1 MKIEGVPFT
10 VTLWDTV
17 EPVEHPGTTG
27 SAVWRLFEHGNVRV
41 RMVEYS
47 PGFLQD
53 HWCPRG
59 HVMLVLQGEVG
70 VELSD
75 GARVTLRPGQSFQV
89 ADDASSHRLLSDSG
103 ARVFVVD

>member
-1 MKIEGVPFT
+1 MKIEDVHFT
-10 VTLWDTV
+10 ATTWCKV

-27 SAVWRLFEHGNVRV
+27 SAIWRTVEQGNLRV

-47 PGFLQD
+47 RGYLQD

-59 HVMLVLQGEVG
+59 HVMLVLEGDVL
-70 VELSD
+70 VELGD
-75 GARVTLRPGQSFQV
+75 GASVPLQTGESFQV
-89 ADDASSHRLLSDSG
+89 ADDLSLHRLSSRGG